1 MNLEWDRL
9 KVFYHVAK
17 ERSISRAAERLR
29 TFQPSVTRCIRQ
41 LEHQAQSKLFI
52 RNRKGLILTQQ
63 GEILFD
69 HVKNAMTE
77 IELAQNKISGAAED
91 VNGILKITTTYAYAS
106 TVLIQYLADFSIR
119 YPHITLH
126 VVCDDGLELDLIK
139 RDADVAI
146 RPYDPTASELEQVSL
161 HERRTQLFASEV
173 YLQKASA
180 LEKAED
186 LDNHKLIVFDPSRSI
201 TRTATNPHWILR
213 VGLTP
218 GNIRK
223 PFMSINSAEC
233 LAQLAKTGLGIIALS
248 DDSSLIE
255 KYNLIRVLPTVEEP
269 PVKMCYT
276 YPRSSEN
283 LTIVK
288 FLGSYLKETLKR

>member
-91 VNGILKITTTYAYAS
+91 VNGILKITTTYA
-106 TVLIQYLADFSIR
+106 
-119 YPHITLH
+119 
-126 VVCDDGLELDLIK
+126 
-139 RDADVAI
+139 
-146 RPYDPTASELEQVSL
+146 YDPTASELEQVSL

-255 KYNLIRVLPTVEEP
+255 KYNLKRVLPTVEEP